1 MPDFLVT
8 VKMVTAARMNMAADS
23 VVGSLAYAIK
33 TYLETIDNSKTIHSI
48 SVSTL
53 EGKAVATIVHQ
64 T

>member
-1 MPDFLVT
+1 MPNFLVT
-8 VKMVTAARMNMAADS
+8 VKQVTASRMSMQDDT

-33 TYLETIDNSKTIHSI
+33 TYLETIDNSKTIYSI
-48 SVSTL
+48 SVTTL